1 MTDHL
6 GRDPDEHA
14 DPGSPRPPVDDDATV
29 ISSPAD
35 PVNSWSG
42 SVVPRDGL
50 ARAPASTADIG
61 RMLAGSNLGPY
72 RLERF
77 IGGGGMGAVFRAID
91 TTLDRVVAVKVL
103 AGRQSDDEELLKRFR
118 NEAQSAARLDHEN
131 IGRVHAVGSDDGWH
145 YIVLEYIEGTN
156 IRDLVR
162 QQGPFDVARTVDV
175 AAQIADALEHA
186 AERDVVHRDIK
197 PSNVVITPAG
207 RARIVD
213 MGLARLHQVADDRDL
228 TVSGMTLGTFD
239 YISPEQAR
247 DPRAADVRSDLY
259 SLGCTMFF
267 MLAGRPPFAEGT
279 TVQKLLQHQQD
290 RPPALDQIRPDVPR
304 RLAAIVERLMAK
316 DPDDRYQRPAVL
328 AADLA
333 AVADEEGITL
343 AIDRP
348 PAPPTTV
355 STSSR
360 LPWLVPLVGLAVLV
374 AAAWLRSAA
383 DRGSGASQRQPL
395 GEPLAAARPATI
407 VVSGTAAAA
416 GSSPSLGDAVRRV
429 ADGGTIELA
438 YDGPRREPPLTI
450 ADKRITIIAAGGFRP
465 TIDFDVERAGPDAPP
480 TVACRIDD
488 GRLVIKGVA
497 VRLQDRPAG
506 AGPAAMFGVGTGRV
520 VCEDVVLRMPGDPR
534 TPAGGE
540 GGRPDSFVIASG
552 ASGTSAGVTMIRSRA
567 AGDGIFLEVAPAATG
582 EVVLEWSGGEFVS
595 PRRLLVAA
603 GAAAGEVSVECT
615 LHDATFCCGEGIAA
629 LGDTLDR
636 PDAPRLRVRAAGCR
650 FVLTEADRSVILQ
663 AGAGE
668 PDRYRAAIAWL
679 DEQSRYEGGATFQRI
694 DGAAERV
701 DVGYREVLPPLF
713 HQDQIGPCPDPT
725 GWSGW

>member
-1 MTDHL
+1 MPDPL
-6 GRDPDEHA
+6 GRDPDEH
-14 DPGSPRPPVDDDATV
+14 DGPGPSRQPVDDDATV
-29 ISSPAD
+29 ISSPAELAA
-35 PVNSWSG
+35 SWSG
-42 SVVPRDGL
+42 SVAPRDGL

-61 RMLAGSNLGPY
+61 RLLEGSTLGPY
-72 RLERF
+72 RLDRF

-103 AGRQSDDEELLKRFR
+103 AGRQADDEEMLKRFR

-131 IGRVHAVGSDDGWH
+131 IGRVHAVGSDEGWH
-145 YIVLEYIEGTN
+145 YIVFEFIEGTN

-175 AAQIADALEHA
+175 AVQIADALEHA

-213 MGLARLHQVADDRDL
+213 MGLARLHQVADDQDL

-259 SLGCTMFF
+259 SLGCTIFF
-267 MLAGRPPFAEGT
+267 MLVGRPPFADGT
-279 TVQKLLQHQQD
+279 MVQKLLQHQQD
-290 RPPALDQIRPDVPR
+290 RPPVLDEIRPDVPR

-316 DPDDRYQRPAVL
+316 DPEDRYQRPAVL

-333 AVADEEGITL
+333 AVADEEGFVL
-343 AIDRP
+343 ADERP
-348 PAPPTTV
+348 VSPPP
-355 STSSR
+355 SSMPSR
-360 LPWLVPLVGLAVLV
+360 LPWLLPLVGLMGLV
-374 AAAWLRSAA
+374 MAAWLRSAA
-383 DRGSGASQRQPL
+383 DRGDGASLRR
-395 GEPLAAARPATI
+395 PLAEPVAVVRPATI
-407 VVSGTAAAA
+407 TLSAPATGRDAVESLAAAV
-416 GSSPSLGDAVRRV
+416 SRV

-438 YDGPRREPPLTI
+438 YDGPRREPPLAI
-450 ADKRITIIAAGGFRP
+450 AGKRVTLVAATGFRP
-465 TIDFDVERAGPDAPP
+465 AVDFVVDRDEPNASP

-488 GRLVIKGVA
+488 GRLMVKGVV
-497 VRLQDRPAG
+497 VRVMDRPPG
-506 AGPAAMFGVGTGRV
+506 SGPVAMFGIGTGRL
-520 VCEDVVLRMPGDPR
+520 VCEDAILRMPGEPR
-534 TPAGGE
+534 APTSGE
-540 GGRPDSFVIASG
+540 ADHPDAFVIATG
-552 ASGTSAGVTMIRSRA
+552 ASGTSAGVALLRSRA
-567 AGDGIFLEVAPAATG
+567 AGDAVFLEVAPAATG
-582 EVVLEWSGGEFVS
+582 DVSLEWSGGAFVS
-595 PRRLLVAA
+595 PRRLLVAG
-603 GAAAGEVSVECT
+603 GAASGEVSVDCS

-650 FVLTEADRSVILQ
+650 FVLTDADRPVILQ

-668 PDRYRAAIAWL
+668 PDRYRAAITWL
-679 DEQSRYEGGATFQRI
+679 DEQSRYEGGAAFQRI

-713 HQDQIGPCPDPT
+713 HKTEIGACPDPG
-725 GWSGW
+725 GWAGW